1 MPIDVDDLVRLLDLR
16 PHPEGGFYREVHRS
30 AEGLDLARGP
40 RAACTA
46 IHYVLPAG
54 AFSALHR
61 VASDEV
67 WSWFDGDPL
76 DLHVLH
82 PDGRYERVSLGRD
95 PAAGEVPLA
104 VVPAGAWQGAGP
116 AAAGGAWCG
125 CTVAPGFEFAD
136 FELGARRE
144 LLETFPGH
152 RELVRRL
159 TH

>member
-1 MPIDVDDLVRLLDLR
+1 VPIDVENLIALLDLR

-30 AEGLDLARGP
+30 EQRLELERGA

-61 VASDEV
+61 VTSDEV

-76 DLHVLH
+76 DLHLLH
-82 PDGRYERVSLGRD
+82 PDGRYERTSLGRD
-95 PAAGEVPLA
+95 AAAGEVPLA

-116 AAAGGAWCG
+116 ATAGGAWCG

-136 FELGARRE
+136 FELGGRDQ
-144 LLETFPGH
+144 LLQAFPDQ